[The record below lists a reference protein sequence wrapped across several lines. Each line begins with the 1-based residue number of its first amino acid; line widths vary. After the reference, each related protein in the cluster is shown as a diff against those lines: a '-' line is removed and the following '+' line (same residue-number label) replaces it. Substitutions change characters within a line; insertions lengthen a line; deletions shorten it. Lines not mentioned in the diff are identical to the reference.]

1 MLIALAA
8 TVLVAAS
15 WMLFLRPRAVE
26 STTSQVTAP
35 ARVADKARQAAA
47 ATDKASAAT
56 DAASDDVADATAS
69 TPAKPAQSTPAPTEA
84 PKAAAKKAAAPAPAK
99 AAATPKP
106 VAKPEGEA
114 AVLADLD
121 AHKVVVLLFWDRAGA
136 DDRAAH
142 DAVEAL
148 STHDGKVA
156 IHAVPVQDVGRYE
169 SVTQGVNV
177 AQSPTTIVIS
187 RDAKARSVAGLT
199 DPTEVEQLVRE
210 ALADK

>member
-35 ARVADKARQAAA
+35 ARVADKARKAAA

-56 DAASDDVADATAS
+56 DAASKDVADATAS
-69 TPAKPAQSTPAPTEA
+69 ASPKSVASAPAATEA
-84 PKAAAKKAAAPAPAK
+84 PKAAAKKAAATAPAK
-99 AAATPKP
+99 PATTPKP
-106 VAKPEGEA
+106 VKPEGEA

-121 AHKVVVLLFWDRAGA
+121 AHKVVVLLFWDRSGA
-136 DDRAAH
+136 DDRAAR

-156 IHAVPVQDVGRYE
+156 IHVVPVQDVGHYG

-187 RDAKARSVAGLT
+187 RDAKARSLAGLT

-210 ALADK
+210 ALAGK

>member
-35 ARVADKARQAAA
+35 AKVADKARQAAA

-56 DAASDDVADATAS
+56 DAASDAVTDATA
-69 TPAKPAQSTPAPTEA
+69 TPAKGTAHARAATEV
-84 PKAAAKKAAAPAPAK
+84 PKAAARKAAAPAAAK
-99 AAATPKP
+99 AAEAPKP
-106 VAKPEGEA
+106 AAKAKGEA

-121 AHKVVVLLFWDRAGA
+121 AHKVVVLLFWDRSGA
-136 DDRAAH
+136 DDLAAH

-148 STHDGKVA
+148 GTHGGKVA
-156 IHAVPVQDVGRYE
+156 IHAVPVQDVGQYG

-199 DPTEVEQLVRE
+199 DPTEVEQLVRA
-210 ALADK
+210 ALAGK